1 MNIILASA
9 SIRRAELL
17 EKVTN
22 DFKIV
27 VSDFV
32 EENIPFSGNCGDYVM
47 ALARGKAMDICSK
60 VKKPSAIIG
69 SDTVVYINGKVLGKP
84 KDREDA
90 FQMLSDLSD
99 NTHEVYTGIA
109 IINTETQE
117 IITEYVCTKVKF
129 SKLSEIGRKVRK
141 IGDQRYKVPRQKQI
155 NKYIESGE
163 PFDKAGAYGI
173 QGAAAVFVEE
183 IHGCYYN
190 VVGLPVN
197 KLWFM
202 LREMGVNL

>member
-22 DFKIV
+22 DFKIM
-27 VSDFV
+27 VSNF
-32 EENIPFSGNCGDYVM
+32 EEDNIPFSGNCGDYVM

-129 SKLSEIGRKVRK
+129 SKLSE
-141 IGDQRYKVPRQKQI
+141 KQI

-173 QGAAAVFVEE
+173 QGTAAVFVEE